1 VWADPLGDM
10 RCLGRLDDDAMQL
23 AGADRLHRVLPREQ
37 GFPYYSG
44 QK

>member
-1 VWADPLGDM
+1 VGADLLGDM

-37 GFPYYSG
+37 PVPRQSG
-44 QK
+44 